1 MKKEKNKTY
10 ESILEELENIISKL
24 NAANIPIENS
34 IKLYED
40 GVRLSNEADKE
51 LLIIEKNIQKIKKEK
66 VNDAKSIDIEKSFI
80 EIERIIE
87 NLEDEGISINEAES
101 YYKKAL
107 LIIFSV
113 ESYLKKAKSEIKKYE
128 Q

>member
-10 ESILEELENIISKL
+10 ESIVEKLENIISKL
-24 NAANIPIENS
+24 NSSNIPIENS

-51 LLIIEKNIQKIKKEK
+51 LLAIEKNIQKIKKVK
-66 VNDAKSIDIEKSFI
+66 VNDTKSIDIEKSFI
-80 EIERIIE
+80 EIEKIIE
-87 NLEDEGISINEAES
+87 NLDDEEISINEAES

-107 LIIFSV
+107 LIIFSI

>member
-10 ESILEELENIISKL
+10 ESILEELENIISKF
-24 NAANIPIENS
+24 NSSNIPIENS

-51 LLIIEKNIQKIKKEK
+51 LLAIEKNIQKIKKVK
-66 VNDAKSIDIEKSFI
+66 VIDTKSINIEKSFI
-80 EIERIIE
+80 EIDKIIE
-87 NLEDEGISINEAES
+87 NLEDEEISINEAES

-107 LIIFSV
+107 LIIFNI
-113 ESYLKKAKSEIKKYE
+113 ESYLKKAKSVIKKYE

>member
-10 ESILEELENIISKL
+10 ESIVEELEHIISKL
-24 NAANIPIENS
+24 NSANIPIENS

-51 LLIIEKNIQKIKKEK
+51 LLAIEKNIQKIKKVK
-66 VNDAKSIDIEKSFI
+66 VNDTKNIDIEKSFI
-80 EIERIIE
+80 EIEDIIE
-87 NLEDEGISINEAES
+87 NLDDEEISINEAEN

-107 LIIFSV
+107 LIIFNI

>member
-10 ESILEELENIISKL
+10 ESIVEELENIISKL
-24 NAANIPIENS
+24 NSSNIPIENS

-51 LLIIEKNIQKIKKEK
+51 LLAIEKNIQKIKKVK
-66 VNDAKSIDIEKSFI
+66 VIDTKSIDIEKSFI
-80 EIERIIE
+80 EIEKIIE
-87 NLEDEGISINEAES
+87 NLEDEEISINEAES

-107 LIIFSV
+107 LIIFNI
-113 ESYLKKAKSEIKKYE
+113 ESYLKKAKSVIKKYE

>member
-1 MKKEKNKTY
+1 MKKEKNITY
-10 ESILEELENIISKL
+10 ESIVEELENIISKL
-24 NAANIPIENS
+24 NSSNIPIENS

-40 GVRLSNEADKE
+40 GVKLSNEADKE
-51 LLIIEKNIQKIKKEK
+51 LLAIEKNIQKIKKVK

-87 NLEDEGISINEAES
+87 NLEDEEISINEAENF
-101 YYKKAL
+101 YRKAL
-107 LIIFSV
+107 LIIFGI

>member
-24 NAANIPIENS
+24 NSSNIPIENS

-51 LLIIEKNIQKIKKEK
+51 LLAIEKNIQKIKKEK
-66 VNDAKSIDIEKSFI
+66 INDAKSIDIEKSFI

-87 NLEDEGISINEAES
+87 NLEDEEISINEAES

-107 LIIFSV
+107 LIIFSI

>member
-1 MKKEKNKTY
+1 MKKEKNKIY
-10 ESILEELENIISKL
+10 ENIVQELENIISKL
-24 NAANIPIENS
+24 NSANIPIENS

-40 GVRLSNEADKE
+40 GVRLSNEAEKE
-51 LLIIEKNIQKIKKEK
+51 LLAIEKNIQKIKKVK
-66 VNDAKSIDIEKSFI
+66 VNDTKSIDIEKSFI

-87 NLEDEGISINEAES
+87 NLEDEDITINEAES

-107 LIIFSV
+107 LIIFGI

>member
-24 NAANIPIENS
+24 NSSNIPIENS

-40 GVRLSNEADKE
+40 GVRLSIEADKE
-51 LLIIEKNIQKIKKEK
+51 LLAIEKNIQKIKKVK
-66 VNDAKSIDIEKSFI
+66 VIDTKSINIEKSFI
-80 EIERIIE
+80 EIDKIIE
-87 NLEDEGISINEAES
+87 NLEDEEISINEAES

-107 LIIFSV
+107 LIIFNI
-113 ESYLKKAKSEIKKYE
+113 ESYLKKAKSVIKKYE

>member
-10 ESILEELENIISKL
+10 ESIVEKLENIISKL
-24 NAANIPIENS
+24 NSSNIPIENS

-51 LLIIEKNIQKIKKEK
+51 LLAIEKNIQKIKKVK
-66 VNDAKSIDIEKSFI
+66 VNDTKSIDIEKSFI
-80 EIERIIE
+80 EIEKIIE
-87 NLEDEGISINEAES
+87 NLDDEEISINEAES

-107 LIIFSV
+107 SIIFSV

>member
-10 ESILEELENIISKL
+10 ESIVEELENIISKL
-24 NAANIPIENS
+24 NSSNIPIENS

-51 LLIIEKNIQKIKKEK
+51 LLAIEKNIQKIKKVK
-66 VNDAKSIDIEKSFI
+66 VIDTKSIDIEKSFI
-80 EIERIIE
+80 EIEKIIE
-87 NLEDEGISINEAES
+87 NLEDEEISINEAES

-107 LIIFSV
+107 LIIFNI

>member
-10 ESILEELENIISKL
+10 ESIVEELENIISKL
-24 NAANIPIENS
+24 NSSNIPIENS

-51 LLIIEKNIQKIKKEK
+51 LLAIEKNIQKIKKVK
-66 VNDAKSIDIEKSFI
+66 VINTKSIDIEKSFI
-80 EIERIIE
+80 EIDKIIE
-87 NLEDEGISINEAES
+87 NLEDEEISINEAES

-107 LIIFSV
+107 LIIFNI

>member
-1 MKKEKNKTY
+1 MKKEKNITY
-10 ESILEELENIISKL
+10 ESIVEELENIISKL
-24 NAANIPIENS
+24 NSSNIPIENS

-51 LLIIEKNIQKIKKEK
+51 LLAIEKNIQKIKKVK
-66 VNDAKSIDIEKSFI
+66 VNDTKSIDIEKSFI
-80 EIERIIE
+80 EIEKIIE
-87 NLEDEGISINEAES
+87 NLDDEEISINEAES

-107 LIIFSV
+107 LIIFNI
-113 ESYLKKAKSEIKKYE
+113 ESYLKKAKSVIKKYE

>member
-10 ESILEELENIISKL
+10 EGILEELENIISKL
-24 NAANIPIENS
+24 NSVNIPIENS
-34 IKLYED
+34 IKLYEE
-40 GVRLSNEADKE
+40 GIKLSNEADKE
-51 LLIIEKNIQKIKKEK
+51 LLIIEKNLQKIKKIK
-66 VNDAKSIDIEKSFI
+66 SNDAKSIDIEKSFI
-80 EIERIIE
+80 EIEEIIE
-87 NLEDEGISINEAES
+87 NLEGDNISINEAES

-107 LIIFSV
+107 SIIFSV

>member
-24 NAANIPIENS
+24 NSSNIPIENS

-40 GVRLSNEADKE
+40 GVRLSNQADKE
-51 LLIIEKNIQKIKKEK
+51 LLAIEKNIQKIKKVK
-66 VNDAKSIDIEKSFI
+66 VIDTKSIDIEKSFI
-80 EIERIIE
+80 EIEKIIE
-87 NLEDEGISINEAES
+87 NLEDEEISINEAES

-107 LIIFSV
+107 LIIFNI